1 MCIYQK
7 KLLWGRFHVYSFIY
21 IHATIVSSFKRIE
34 EYTDDIFI
42 YDRFRIVGLVIICKF
57 EQRVQTF
64 DFMIIMITVAIIFK
78 NTHN

>member
-42 YDRFRIVGLVIICKF
+42 YDRFRIVGLVIICGSVSSNRECKHL
-57 EQRVQTF
+57 
-64 DFMIIMITVAIIFK
+64 IL
-78 NTHN
+78 